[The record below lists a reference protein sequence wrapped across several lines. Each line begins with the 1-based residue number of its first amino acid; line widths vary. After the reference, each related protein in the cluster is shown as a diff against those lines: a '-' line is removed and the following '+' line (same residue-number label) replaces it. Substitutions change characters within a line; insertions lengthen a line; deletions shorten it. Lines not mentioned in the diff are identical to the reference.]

1 MLKKGKIKQD
11 REVNESAW
19 KSVMLVTLST
29 CSVGASSKVEC
40 LLLLKEKHISKA
52 PVAVTV
58 SPVHLLYEAIVQ
70 NAQLTLTS
78 WVNLVIDYFFMSN
91 ISKLVIIE
99 CDGVFLFLLLS
110 CMYAASWDLYPN
122 MCVPFDTGLMAAF
135 PNTIMPNPNSISTAI
150 YITAKFRAISLFFA
164 FSDNISLSLFFLFIS
179 SQGVGRGGSGSYA
192 NEILC
197 FPFKDTSI
205 IFC

>member
-1 MLKKGKIKQD
+1 
-11 REVNESAW
+11 
-19 KSVMLVTLST
+19 MLVTLST

-58 SPVHLLYEAIVQ
+58 SPVQLPYEAIVQ

-99 CDGVFLFLLLS
+99 CDAFFCS
-110 CMYAASWDLYPN
+110 FSSPECMQQAEI
-122 MCVPFDTGLMAAF
+122 C
-135 PNTIMPNPNSISTAI
+135 IQI
-150 YITAKFRAISLFFA
+150 YMSHLTLA
-164 FSDNISLSLFFLFIS
+164 
-179 SQGVGRGGSGSYA
+179 
-192 NEILC
+192 
-197 FPFKDTSI
+197 
-205 IFC
+205 